1 MPLLSSRRGYHLVG
15 IVVAISVLAQLGEE
29 PSAAARPLA
38 QATRAAS
45 GPSAV
50 AAAAPSAAA
59 RSIEKLNG
67 TKGEVIRLRK
77 AFAED
82 SGERRDGE
90 FGALIDAS
98 SRYRRQL
105 THTAAVLVE
114 EPALEGTPEERAVL
128 ASLVGSE
135 LSAEAEQ
142 IGDDVREGSKLFVGL
157 IEESSKAKDGAR
169 LELDKRRNRV
179 FSWLP
184 VLLTDFRDNL
194 VARALSN
201 QDTKAD
207 ITKFRELL
215 TVTAASTNGALRRVK
230 SEIAQIEP
238 AAGTKLDAT
247 VQGHLDALTDFQTL
261 LIEAQ
266 RKMVSYMDD
275 YGLDTVQLRQDLITT
290 TGQVSREILD
300 PDVMK
305 GLLEEWTI
313 GARRWASEHAGALV
327 FRLFSLALIL
337 FACGLLA
344 RVAKSL
350 VRRALARG
358 LGHVSGLASD
368 FFIASAGRIVWVLGL
383 VIAAAQLGIEVGPL
397 LAGLG
402 IAGFVAGF
410 ALQDTLSNFAAGMM
424 ILIYRPFDVGDH
436 IEAGGVSGVV
446 KTMTLVYTSVI
457 TLDNQMLVVPNG
469 KIWGGVIRNL
479 THQAE
484 RRVDLQFNVS
494 YRDDVA
500 HAERVLSAVLR
511 DNPRVLAEPAPL
523 VRLHELSDSCA
534 RFVVRPWVKTA
545 DYWEAYWEIT
555 REVKLR
561 FDAEGLIIPFPQRDL
576 HVYEE
581 RHSERAPIESDV
593 VPARGAAR

>member
-1 MPLLSSRRGYHLVG
+1 MPLLSSRRRHHLVG
-15 IVVAISVLAQLGEE
+15 IIVASSALAQLGAE
-29 PSAAARPLA
+29 PSAAARPTA
-38 QATRAAS
+38 K
-45 GPSAV
+45 AV
-50 AAAAPSAAA
+50 QPAPTTVAPAAPSATA

-67 TKGEVIRLRK
+67 TKAEVIRLRK

-82 SGERRDGE
+82 TGERRDAA
-90 FGALIDAS
+90 FGAMVDAS

-105 THTAAVLVE
+105 TDTAAELVE
-114 EPALEGTPEERAVL
+114 EPAPEGTPEERASL

-135 LSAEAEQ
+135 LTAEAER
-142 IGDDVREGSKLFVGL
+142 IGDDVREGSKLFAGL
-157 IEESSKAKDGAR
+157 IDESNQVKDAAR

-179 FSWLP
+179 FGWLP
-184 VLLTDFRDNL
+184 VLLTDFHDNL
-194 VARALSN
+194 VARALTN

-207 ITKFRELL
+207 ITKFQQLL
-215 TVTAASTNGALRRVK
+215 TATAASTNGALRRVK

-238 AAGTKLDAT
+238 PAGTKLDAT
-247 VQGHLDALTDFQTL
+247 VQGQLDALTDFQTL
-261 LIEAQ
+261 LVGAQ

-300 PDVMK
+300 ADVMK
-305 GLLEEWTI
+305 GLLEEWTS
-313 GARRWASEHAGALV
+313 GARRWASEHAAALA
-327 FRLFSLALIL
+327 FRLISLALIVVA
-337 FACGLLA
+337 FGVLA

-350 VRRALARG
+350 VRRAIAG
-358 LGHVSGLASD
+358 SPVHVSGLASD
-368 FFIASAGRIVWVLGL
+368 FFIASTGRIIWVLGL
-383 VIAAAQLGIEVGPL
+383 VIAAAQLGIEIAPL

-410 ALQDTLSNFAAGMM
+410 ALQDTLSNFASGMM

-446 KTMTLVYTSVI
+446 KTMTLVYTAVL
-457 TLDNQMLVVPNG
+457 TLDNQMLIVPNS

-500 HAERVLSAVLR
+500 HVERVLLAILR
-511 DNPRVLAEPAPL
+511 DNPRVLEEPAPL

-555 REVKLR
+555 RAVKVR
-561 FDAEGLIIPFPQRDL
+561 FDAEGLVIPFPQRDL

-581 RHSERAPIESDV
+581 RHAERAPIESDV
-593 VPARGAAR
+593 VPALGGAR